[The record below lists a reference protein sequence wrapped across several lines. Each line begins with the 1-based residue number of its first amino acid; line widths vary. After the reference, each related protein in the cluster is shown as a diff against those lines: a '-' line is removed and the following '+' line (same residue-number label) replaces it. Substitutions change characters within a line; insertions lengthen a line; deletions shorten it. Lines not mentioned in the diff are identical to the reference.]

1 MNFHKER
8 LREARIR
15 GPNNGGPREALDKSN
30 KRRLSEV
37 EKGMA

>member
-1 MNFHKER
+1 MNFHKAR

-30 KRRLSEV
+30 KHRLSEA